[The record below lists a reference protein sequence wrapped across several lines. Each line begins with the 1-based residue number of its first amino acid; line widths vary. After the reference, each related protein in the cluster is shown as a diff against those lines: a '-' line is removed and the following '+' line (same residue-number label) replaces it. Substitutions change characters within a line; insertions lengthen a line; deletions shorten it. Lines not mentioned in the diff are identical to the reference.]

1 MAPPAPKEPRLR
13 PFRAAAY
20 TVYLTLVVGFCLL
33 VIVSVVRSVQH
44 MTPAHLPPEESLLTV
59 RECVD
64 RADGL
69 YRNLEEAR
77 RSLEAGGA
85 ARGAAVRWSDFRVQW
100 LEQLRQ
106 LEAQCSPQ
114 SRARLVLAPV
124 FAELEKLMDL
134 YTTHAV
140 QFAGEL
146 GPTVDRLRQS
156 LEKARKDP
164 AAGRFP

>member
-1 MAPPAPKEPRLR
+1 MAPPTPQDSRLR

-20 TVYLTLVVGFCLL
+20 AVYLTLVVGFCLL
-33 VIVSVVRSVQH
+33 VIVSVVRSVRQ
-44 MTPAHLPPEESLLTV
+44 MTPPHLPPEASLLTV

-69 YRNLEEAR
+69 YQELEAGR
-77 RSLEAGGA
+77 RSLEEGGA

-106 LEAQCSPQ
+106 LEAQCSPR
-114 SRARLVLAPV
+114 SRARQVLRPV
-124 FAELEKLMDL
+124 FDELEKLMNL

-146 GPTVDRLRQS
+146 GPTVDRLRLS
-156 LEKARKDP
+156 LERARKDA
-164 AAGRFP
+164 AAGRF